1 MNLSPMA
8 HSIPLPPP
16 GFDELSAA
24 EKLDYLQS
32 LWDRMVAHPDQV
44 PVPEWHRAVIAERLA
59 EHRADPDDVTSW
71 EEVRESVKGKLHRDR
86 G

>member
-1 MNLSPMA
+1 MA

-16 GFDELSAA
+16 GFDELPAD

-32 LWDRMVAHPDQV
+32 LWDRMAAHPEQV
-44 PVPEWHRAVIAERLA
+44 PVPEWHRAVIAKRLA
-59 EHRADPDDVTSW
+59 EHREHPDDVMPW
-71 EEVRESVKGKLHRDR
+71 EELRESVKEKLRRDR